1 MFERVT
7 AYVLLGGLGLVNVA
21 NAVGDGETM
30 LDNPINSVLQFGA
43 FGVLCMLVLHV
54 FRHTIPRLAKGYET
68 NLKAER
74 ESNVEQ
80 LAQAREDYKDMLNG
94 QRKDFIDEMRL
105 ERASNEHKLE
115 ELTKAVQELTRQ
127 VQRIAGMSRATSPR
141 ENES

>member
-1 MFERVT
+1 MMIERVT
-7 AYVLLGGLGLVNVA
+7 TYFLLGVIGLFNVA
-21 NAVGDGETM
+21 SVLGTDMFGYNPVNA
-30 LDNPINSVLQFGA
+30 VLQFGA

-68 NLKAER
+68 NLTAER
-74 ESNVEQ
+74 ESNAEQ
-80 LAQAREDYKDMLNG
+80 LTQAREDFKELLNA

-127 VQRIAGMSRATSPR
+127 VIKVV
-141 ENES
+141 EK

>member
-7 AYVLLGGLGLVNVA
+7 ALVLLGGLGVANVA
-21 NAVGDGETM
+21 NTVGKGTV
-30 LDNPINSVLQFGA
+30 LNSPIEAVLQFGA

-54 FRHTIPRLAKGYET
+54 FRHTIPRLAKGYEA

-80 LAQAREDYKDMLNG
+80 LAQARKDYKEMLNA
-94 QRKDFIDEMRL
+94 QRTDFIAEMRL

-127 VQRIAGMSRATSPR
+127 VCRIVEA
-141 ENES
+141 

>member
-1 MFERVT
+1 MLERIT
-7 AYVLLGGLGLVNVA
+7 TYALLGTIGLFNVASVIGTDALSDNPVNV
-21 NAVGDGETM
+21 
-30 LDNPINSVLQFGA
+30 VLQFSA

-68 NLKAER
+68 NLTAER
-74 ESNVEQ
+74 ESNAEQ
-80 LAQAREDYKDMLNG
+80 LNQSREDFKELLNA

-127 VQRIAGMSRATSPR
+127 VIKVVEQS
-141 ENES
+141 